1 MGFGPLS
8 SPDTLPKRTSFGL
21 LGATGGTA
29 FDLAAAES
37 ACTRS
42 LNRDVAAAAPNAKRR
57 AIIAIFD
64 LYGWRAWESW
74 LRVRRDSACALQEY
88 QSYGGDTS
96 LAAT

>member
-8 SPDTLPKRTSFGL
+8 SPDTLPKRMSFGL

-29 FDLAAAES
+29 LDFAAALK

-57 AIIAIFD
+57 AIIAI
-64 LYGWRAWESW
+64 
-74 LRVRRDSACALQEY
+74 LRFVAV
-88 QSYGGDTS
+88 G
-96 LAAT
+96 